1 MHLVLEHCAG
11 GELAHALG
19 SRHYSERTA
28 ASYMRAVLRTL
39 AQCHSAGIL
48 HRDVKPGNFMLLS
61 EDARAPLKAV
71 DFGLAAFFDP
81 SNPKPRGDLGLEG
94 TPWYMAPEVLSS
106 KVGPEADL
114 WAAGVM
120 AYQLLTGRFPFDD
133 KAGYGSGGGP
143 VLSRVWRSILTDKLR
158 TDGPAWEGEEQ
169 VFFFCCRR
177 AREEK
182 KKQLTPSTFSFD
194 YSPPP
199 SSGVSDEAKA
209 FVRSLLDRDPS
220 KRPTAA
226 EALKHPWLVGGNS
239 AERQAGRQ
247 LSLAVVKRVQRYA
260 SASAFRRSVLEM
272 IAAELLA
279 NAAEAKAVQ
288 DRARRAA
295 AAAAALAAGASP
307 GTAAAAA
314 ASLASPPQVCPL
326 DDSANPLVTGPSDC
340 AMEFLYEAFG
350 FSEGRDS
357 VSRDEVLSGL
367 ESLGYRLGDGE
378 ADRVLQQ
385 LGDSS
390 RVTRAQLAASQ
401 IDWAALRSAAGEDSF
416 VALARRAFDA
426 IDRDGD
432 GAISRADIG
441 ACLRS
446 KVPSAAG
453 ASPADVDAAIA
464 SALAEAAKRDDSVR
478 DGLSFAQF
486 LKMLN
491 ADGGEGGERAA
502 LELYDDRLSSGRGRD
517 CARAAL
523 DASASGS
530 SPRAKAAS
538 SGPINIRGGGMGS
551 AGGASGGLGGSSLP
565 SSLPPVA
572 EAR

>member
-1 MHLVLEHCAG
+1 
-11 GELAHALG
+11 
-19 SRHYSERTA
+19 
-28 ASYMRAVLRTL
+28 
-39 AQCHSAGIL
+39 
-48 HRDVKPGNFMLLS
+48 
-61 EDARAPLKAV
+61 
-71 DFGLAAFFDP
+71 
-81 SNPKPRGDLGLEG
+81 
-94 TPWYMAPEVLSS
+94 
-106 KVGPEADL
+106 
-114 WAAGVM
+114 
-120 AYQLLTGRFPFDD
+120 
-133 KAGYGSGGGP
+133 
-143 VLSRVWRSILTDKLR
+143 
-158 TDGPAWEGEEQ
+158 
-169 VFFFCCRR
+169 
-177 AREEK
+177 
-182 KKQLTPSTFSFD
+182 
-194 YSPPP
+194 
-199 SSGVSDEAKA
+199 
-209 FVRSLLDRDPS
+209 VRSLLDRDPA

-226 EALKHPWLVGGNS
+226 EALRHPWLVGGNS
-239 AERQAGRQ
+239 SERQAGRQ
-247 LSLAVVKRVQRYA
+247 LSLAVVQRVQRYA

-279 NAAEAKAVQ
+279 DAAEAKRVQ

-307 GTAAAAA
+307 GTAAATA

-326 DDSANPLVTGPSDC
+326 DARGAPLVTGPSDC
-340 AMEFLYEAFG
+340 AMEFLYEALG
-350 FSEGRDS
+350 FSEGRDV
-357 VSRDEVLSGL
+357 VSRDEVVSGL

-401 IDWAALRSAAGEDSF
+401 IDWAALRAVAGEDSF
-416 VALARRAFDA
+416 VSLARRAFDA

-453 ASPADVDAAIA
+453 ASAADVDAAIA

-478 DGLSFAQF
+478 DGLSFTQF
-486 LKMLN
+486 LRMLH

-517 CARAAL
+517 CARVAL
-523 DASASGS
+523 DAASASGNGGGLSPS
-530 SPRAKAAS
+530 SR
-538 SGPINIRGGGMGS
+538 PIHIRGGAGS
-551 AGGASGGLGGSSLP
+551 AGALRGSLP

-572 EAR
+572 EAQ

>member
-1 MHLVLEHCAG
+1 M
-11 GELAHALG
+11 
-19 SRHYSERTA
+19 
-28 ASYMRAVLRTL
+28 
-39 AQCHSAGIL
+39 
-48 HRDVKPGNFMLLS
+48 
-61 EDARAPLKAV
+61 
-71 DFGLAAFFDP
+71 
-81 SNPKPRGDLGLEG
+81 
-94 TPWYMAPEVLSS
+94 
-106 KVGPEADL
+106 
-114 WAAGVM
+114 
-120 AYQLLTGRFPFDD
+120 
-133 KAGYGSGGGP
+133 
-143 VLSRVWRSILTDKLR
+143 
-158 TDGPAWEGEEQ
+158 
-169 VFFFCCRR
+169 
-177 AREEK
+177 
-182 KKQLTPSTFSFD
+182 
-194 YSPPP
+194 
-199 SSGVSDEAKA
+199 
-209 FVRSLLDRDPS
+209 LDRDPA

-226 EALKHPWLVGGNS
+226 EALRQPWLAGGDS
-239 AERQAGRQ
+239 TERQAGRQ
-247 LSLAVVKRVQRYA
+247 LSLAVVQRVQRYA

-295 AAAAALAAGASP
+295 AAAAMATGASP

-326 DDSANPLVTGPSDC
+326 DAKGAPLVTGPSDC
-340 AMEFLYEAFG
+340 AMKFLYEALG
-350 FSEGRDS
+350 FSEGRDA
-357 VSRDEVLSGL
+357 VSRDEVASGL
-367 ESLGYRLGDGE
+367 ESLGYRLVDGE

-401 IDWAALRSAAGEDSF
+401 IDWAALRAAAGEDLF

-453 ASPADVDAAIA
+453 ASAADVDAAIA

-486 LKMLN
+486 LRMLH
-491 ADGGEGGERAA
+491 ADGGEGWERAA
-502 LELYDDRLSSGRGRD
+502 LELYDDRLSSGRGRN

-523 DASASGS
+523 DASSGA
-530 SPRAKAAS
+530 SPRATS
-538 SGPINIRGGGMGS
+538 VPIGIRGGGGVGGS
-551 AGGASGGLGGSSLP
+551 AGALRAVGCIPSPLP
-565 SSLPPVA
+565 SVA
-572 EAR
+572 EAK